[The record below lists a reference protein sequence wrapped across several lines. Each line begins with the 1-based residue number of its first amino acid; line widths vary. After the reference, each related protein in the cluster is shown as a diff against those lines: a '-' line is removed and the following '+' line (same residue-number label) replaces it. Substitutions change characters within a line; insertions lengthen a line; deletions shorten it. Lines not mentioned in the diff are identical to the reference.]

1 MNFRK
6 IFLLLIT
13 LLCFAALPLAEAR
26 GLQEN
31 YDLVQVLVLS
41 RHNIRAPLVDNG
53 TLSGI
58 TPHQWHDFGV
68 PSVEL
73 TVHGGQ
79 LEESMGAYARSC
91 LQQEG
96 LLPAGCQRGEGEI
109 LFYANAIQR
118 TLGTARHFADGMF
131 PGEKMPV
138 KYEGQVGEPDPLFWG
153 DLSGHSAAFDRELKK
168 ELAALG
174 GSEALTRRVS
184 PGIEAAAIALDNP
197 AVENDELQVTVK
209 EGLHLGGS
217 IRPLMTACDALS
229 LQYYELGDSR
239 ASFGHELSFRQWQDI
254 AAVKEAGIHVYR
266 RMPTFARAL
275 ARPLLEVFLQELNA
289 PGRKFTFL
297 CGHDTNVAT
306 VMGALGVR
314 ENSLPESIEQEVP
327 IGGKLVVERW
337 QDRAGESFLALKLV
351 YPSVYQLCSELPI
364 DMRHP
369 PQSLPL
375 HLQGMEPN
383 EEDLIPL
390 QAFRQR
396 LTEAIESDE
405 ELMDVDGK

>member
-1 MNFRK
+1 
-6 IFLLLIT
+6 
-13 LLCFAALPLAEAR
+13 
-26 GLQEN
+26 
-31 YDLVQVLVLS
+31 
-41 RHNIRAPLVDNG
+41 
-53 TLSGI
+53 
-58 TPHQWHDFGV
+58 
-68 PSVEL
+68 
-73 TVHGGQ
+73 
-79 LEESMGAYARSC
+79 
-91 LQQEG
+91 
-96 LLPAGCQRGEGEI
+96 
-109 LFYANAIQR
+109 
-118 TLGTARHFADGMF
+118 
-131 PGEKMPV
+131 
-138 KYEGQVGEPDPLFWG
+138 LFWG

-174 GSEALTRRVS
+174 GSEALTRRLS